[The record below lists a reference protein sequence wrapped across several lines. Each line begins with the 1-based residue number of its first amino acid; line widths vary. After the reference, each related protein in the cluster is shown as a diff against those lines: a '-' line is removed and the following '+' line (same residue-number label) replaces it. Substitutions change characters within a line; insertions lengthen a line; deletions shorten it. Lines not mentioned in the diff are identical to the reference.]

1 MSLKAFVSI
10 FVESS
15 RLDDVLSALSRLDNV
30 EDYYEI
36 TGEFDIISVV
46 SAPDVEKFRD
56 VLKNGIMK
64 IAGVKSTVTS
74 IILNPHRGAK
84 SSEETLAVT
93 ARVPLGFNH

>member
-1 MSLKAFVSI
+1 MANPVYGGLGLSLKAFVSI

-30 EDYYEI
+30 EDFYEI

-74 IILNPHRGAK
+74 IVLNPHKRA
-84 SSEETLAVT
+84 
-93 ARVPLGFNH
+93 

>member
-1 MSLKAFVSI
+1 MSLTAFVSI

-15 RLDDVLSALSRLDNV
+15 LLDDVLSALSRIDNV
-30 EDYYEI
+30 QDCYEI

-46 SAPDVEKFRD
+46 SAPDIEKFRD

-74 IILNPHRGAK
+74 IVLSHKR
-84 SSEETLAVT
+84 T
-93 ARVPLGFNH
+93 

>member
-1 MSLKAFVSI
+1 MSLVAFVSI

-15 RLDDVLSALSRLDNV
+15 RLDDVMLALSRLDNV
-30 EDYYEI
+30 EDFYEI

-46 SAPDVEKFRD
+46 SAPDVERFRD

-74 IILNPHRGAK
+74 IVLNPHKRAK
-84 SSEETLAVT
+84 SSEETLAT
-93 ARVPLGFNH
+93 ASGVPLAFNH

>member
-1 MSLKAFVSI
+1 LSLIAFVSI
-10 FVESS
+10 FVGSS

-30 EDYYEI
+30 EDSYEI

-46 SAPDVEKFRD
+46 SASDVERFRD

-74 IILNPHRGAK
+74 LVLNPHKHAE
-84 SSEETLAVT
+84 SHE
-93 ARVPLGFNH
+93 

>member
-30 EDYYEI
+30 EDFYEI

-74 IILNPHRGAK
+74 IVLNPHKRA
-84 SSEETLAVT
+84 
-93 ARVPLGFNH
+93 